1 MMAAHEKKQV
11 IITIAYSSPTGE
23 RPYLLQPI
31 PQGLVEDEQPFG
43 GGPLGALGKSTL
55 TTAAPTVGTWYL
67 STLIGTMYPMALN
80 IKDPETERLAA
91 EVAALTGT
99 TKTGAVRYALRQ
111 VLQAQSRLSVQQR
124 EERLTRFL
132 EEEIWPLVP
141 PDQLGKPVSKA
152 EREEI
157 LGFGEHGA

>member
-1 MMAAHEKKQV
+1 VLAWFRDRGA
-11 IITIAYSSPTGE
+11 S
-23 RPYLLQPI
+23 L
-31 PQGLVEDEQPFG
+31 
-43 GGPLGALGKSTL
+43 PLRALGKSTPQDCGPGRGHL
-55 TTAAPTVGTWYL
+55 VPFNLSWYHA
-67 STLIGTMYPMALN
+67 SVALN

-141 PDQLGKPVSKA
+141 PDQLGNPVSKA